1 MMYIYGYH
9 SVLQFL
15 QSHSDRAVQVFMQKG
30 SEDPSIEGICRD
42 LNISIS
48 KVGKQK
54 LDDFTHDGNHQG
66 VVLHIRVAPPG
77 NEKDL
82 KNFCEDLPNN
92 PLFLVLDGIQDPHNL
107 GACLR
112 SAAAF
117 NCTGVIWAKDKQAQI
132 TPVVRKVACGAVDT
146 LTLFT
151 VTNLGRA
158 LQVLQEAG
166 VWVVGTVLD
175 PHSKPLSTIDLKGPI
190 ALVMGGEEDGL
201 RHSTQKMCD
210 FSAYIP
216 ISGSMQSL
224 NVSVATGV
232 SLYEVA
238 RQRKA

>member
-1 MMYIYGYH
+1 MYIYGYH
-9 SVLQFL
+9 AVLQFL
-15 QSHSDRAVQVFMQKG
+15 QSHPDRSVQLFMQKG
-30 SEDPSIEGICRD
+30 AEDASLEGICRD
-42 LNISIS
+42 LSINIS

-54 LDDFTHDGNHQG
+54 LDDFSHEGNHQG
-66 VVLHIRVAPPG
+66 VVLHIRTAPPG

-82 KNFCEDLPNN
+82 KNFCEDLPRS

-146 LTLFT
+146 LSLFC

-175 PHSKPLSTIDLKGPI
+175 PHSKPLNQIDLKGAI
-190 ALVMGGEEDGL
+190 ALVMGGEEEGL

-232 SLYEVA
+232 SLYEA
-238 RQRKA
+238 QRQRK

>member
-1 MMYIYGYH
+1 MYIYGYH
-9 SVLQFL
+9 AVLQFL
-15 QSHSDRAVQVFMQKG
+15 QSHPDRAVQMFMQKG
-30 SEDPSIEGICRD
+30 CEDASLNGICQD
-42 LNISIS
+42 LNVNIS

-54 LDDFTHDGNHQG
+54 LDDFTNEGNHQG
-66 VVLHIRVAPPG
+66 VVLHIRTAPPG
-77 NEKDL
+77 NEKEL
-82 KNFCEDLPNN
+82 KLFCEDLPNN

-117 NCTGVIWAKDKQAQI
+117 NCAGVIWPKDKQAQI
-132 TPVVRKVACGAVDT
+132 TPVVRKVACGAADT

-158 LQVLQEAG
+158 LQILQEAG
-166 VWVVGTVLD
+166 VWVVGTMLD
-175 PHSKPLSTIDLKGPI
+175 PQSKPLNTIDLKGPI
-190 ALVMGGEEDGL
+190 ALVMGGEESGL
-201 RHSTQKMCD
+201 RHSTEKMCD

-232 SLYEVA
+232 SLYEA
-238 RQRKA
+238 QRQRKS